1 MTTMMKHIS
10 IGVARLVAV
19 VAVALAC
26 CALVFPI
33 TSAHA
38 QEEDHPTDVY
48 LLVAPYLTWDA
59 IDSEY
64 TPTLY
69 QLVKNHA
76 CTNVVT
82 EAKADI
88 EHLETYP
95 GFHYQRMNATK
106 AREID
111 ARAKEIYDSLKPG
124 DSLIITSSPSL
135 AKIDS
140 YELPGYGMAIV
151 LDMGDKGL
159 LTSGSVH
166 RSGLI
171 TSSNL
176 TNAIYALL
184 EAPQVKPGNLSIFP
198 FTDTLGP
205 KDRINQLTRDN
216 SIAMS
221 VKDTEFSFVAIFIVV
236 MGLSFAISALLLFME
251 LRLRPAF
258 LKRLLPASRILWL
271 VALAIPVASYLM
283 FVQLPTY
290 TTPEI
295 VLDYFLFT
303 VMEIVLTCII
313 ISLVFKWTHALLFV
327 LGLTCLTLVVDQL
340 IGGPMTATGYLSY
353 APIEVTRYYGIGNEG
368 AAFAFGS
375 WIMLS
380 AMLLNSHISER
391 FDYHFK
397 RWIFP
402 FLSVVLCVVLGA
414 PWWGCNFG
422 VIIWGTVG
430 TIIAW
435 TMFNGRDFSLKR
447 TLFLTLMTAVA
458 AFCIL
463 IFDNVVNPNSHL
475 GSYGDLIAQGDL
487 LEVVAAVA
495 HNVFI
500 YSWDTVIFSPP
511 LTVAF
516 FAILA
521 FMIFLLVRKPGSY
534 AVFWKN
540 NYYFRAGYTA
550 LIVTACIMLVTED
563 SGIFMPALLLLYAF
577 AGLLWLVCDSHSW
590 HIRKWVA
597 DRIINDKDYS
607 VVEVASVGDNLRSN

>member
-1 MTTMMKHIS
+1 MTTMMKYIS
-10 IGVARLVAV
+10 VGVARLAAA

-26 CALVFPI
+26 CTIVFPI
-33 TSAHA
+33 AYAYA

-76 CTNVVT
+76 CTNVIT
-82 EAKADI
+82 ESKADI
-88 EHLETYP
+88 EYLETYP

-106 AREID
+106 AREVD

-124 DSLIITSSPSL
+124 DSFIITSSPSL

-184 EAPQVKPGNLSIFP
+184 EAPQVKPGNLSIAP

-205 KDRINQLTRDN
+205 KDRINQLTRNN

-221 VKDTEFSFVAIFIVV
+221 VKDTEFWFVAILVV
-236 MGLSFAISALLLFME
+236 IMGLSFVISSLLLFME
-251 LRLRPAF
+251 LRLKPAF
-258 LKRLLPASRILWL
+258 LERLLPASRVLWI

-283 FVQLPTY
+283 FIQLPTY

-303 VMEIVLTCII
+303 VMEVAFTCII
-313 ISLVFKWTHALLFV
+313 IALVFKWTHALLFV
-327 LGLTCLTLVVDQL
+327 LGLTCTTLVVDQL

-368 AAFAFGS
+368 ASFVFGS
-375 WIMLS
+375 WITFS
-380 AMLLNSHISER
+380 AILLNSHFSKR
-391 FDYHFK
+391 FNYHFK

-402 FLSVVLCVVLGA
+402 LLTLCICVVLGA

-430 TIIAW
+430 SIIAW
-435 TMFNGRDFSLKR
+435 AMFNGHEFSIR
-447 TLFLTLMTAVA
+447 HTLFLTLFAAAA
-458 AFCIL
+458 AFCVL
-463 IFDNVVNPNSHL
+463 VVDNTLNPNSHL
-475 GSYGDLIAQGDL
+475 GSYGSLVADGDFMAVIAD
-487 LEVVAAVA
+487 VI
-495 HNVFI
+495 HNVFM
-500 YSWDTVIFSPP
+500 YSWDTIVFSPP

-534 AVFWKN
+534 ALFWKSN
-540 NYYFRAGYTA
+540 FYFKGGYIA
-550 LIVTACIMLVTED
+550 LLVTACIMLVTED

-577 AGLLWLVCDSHSW
+577 VGLLWLVCDSHSW

-597 DRIINDKDYS
+597 DRIISDARYPVTPIS
-607 VVEVASVGDNLRSN
+607 SVGDNYDQD